1 MIENTGGIGKPFDY
15 TNFGVQKAY
24 NMDETQDLKETATPS
39 LGTDSQ
45 VSIDKDV
52 LDWQAGSKIQQNKIK
67 NSLKNQIEE
76 SRKRLVD
83 SKANRADDAK
93 KSKFIGKVTYE
104 FEAYPGLDSKFDEMV

>member
-24 NMDETQDLKETATPS
+24 NMDETQDLKEMASPS

-52 LDWQAGSKIQQNKIK
+52 LDWQAGSKIQQNKTK
-67 NSLKNQIEE
+67 NSLKKQIEE

-83 SKANRADDAK
+83 SKANRAEDAK
-93 KSKFIGKVTYE
+93 KTKFIGKVTYE
-104 FEAYPGLDSKFDEMV
+104 FESWPKLDGNFDEMV